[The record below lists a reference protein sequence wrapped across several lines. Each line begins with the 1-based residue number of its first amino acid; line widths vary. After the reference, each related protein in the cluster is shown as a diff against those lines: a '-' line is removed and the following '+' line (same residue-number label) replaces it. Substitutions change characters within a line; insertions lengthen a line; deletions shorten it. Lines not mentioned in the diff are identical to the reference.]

1 MALSKKL
8 ERLAPSMTVVVANKA
23 RDMRAKGIDVIS
35 FATGEPDYNTPE
47 PVKEAGIQAIRDN
60 FTKYV
65 ASSGIPELQKAICK
79 KLKEENGLDYEPSQ
93 IVVGNG
99 AKQLIFQACGI
110 LLDEG
115 DEVIVPAPCW
125 VSYVEQIKI
134 FGGVPVI
141 PLCRE
146 EDQFRLTADIVE
158 QAITPKT
165 KALIICTPNNPTGAV
180 IEEAELR
187 KIADLAVKHNF
198 YVIADEVY
206 ENLVFDGKRNYSIAS
221 FGPEIKEL
229 TLTVNSLSKTYC
241 MTGWRVGYVAASK
254 EVTKAMAAVHGHV
267 TGNVC
272 SPAQKAAAFAL
283 ENIHDFTKM
292 CKDYENRRN
301 YVVERFN
308 AMPGITCTNPDG
320 AFYVYPNVSAY
331 FGKRYGDYLIE
342 SSMDMA
348 NYLIDV
354 AHIAVVPGESFMMG
368 GYIRLSFAVAMD
380 SVREGL
386 NRFENAL
393 QMLK

>member
-283 ENIHDFTKM
+283 ENIHDFTQM